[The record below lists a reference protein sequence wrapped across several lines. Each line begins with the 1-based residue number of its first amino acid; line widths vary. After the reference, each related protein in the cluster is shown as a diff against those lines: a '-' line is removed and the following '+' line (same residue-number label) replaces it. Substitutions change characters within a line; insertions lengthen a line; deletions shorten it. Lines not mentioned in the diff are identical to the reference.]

1 MEAPCSLSHRNSP
14 KVPISKISETN
25 TMRHIKKFVSSGSR
39 GLRGG
44 RCITFCSDGS
54 KANVKA
60 RVTAVIIFTHSICT
74 GVMGRARPMTIA
86 AMMVSDCPPL
96 VGRIKRMASESE
108 RIEEVRK
115 YIEATIAE
123 IDSHTEDME
132 KLFKMDRWS
141 KDSALY
147 EIIINSYERHRNTLK
162 RIQKIV
168 EGGKV
173 ESGLYT
179 LSAKSEIDMVKER
192 IEKLENDLVNSESK
206 LSDSEILDGFSEIK
220 SGEAGRMSERKP
232 KE

>member
-1 MEAPCSLSHRNSP
+1 
-14 KVPISKISETN
+14 
-25 TMRHIKKFVSSGSR
+25 
-39 GLRGG
+39 
-44 RCITFCSDGS
+44 
-54 KANVKA
+54 
-60 RVTAVIIFTHSICT
+60 
-74 GVMGRARPMTIA
+74 
-86 AMMVSDCPPL
+86 
-96 VGRIKRMASESE
+96 MASESE

-115 YIEATIAE
+115 YIDATIAE
-123 IDSHTEDME
+123 IDGHTENME

-141 KDSALY
+141 KDSSLY

-162 RIQKIV
+162 RIQKMM

-192 IEKLENDLVNSESK
+192 LGKLENAVNPESK

-232 KE
+232 KKSNSSD

>member
-1 MEAPCSLSHRNSP
+1 MS
-14 KVPISKISETN
+14 
-25 TMRHIKKFVSSGSR
+25 
-39 GLRGG
+39 
-44 RCITFCSDGS
+44 
-54 KANVKA
+54 
-60 RVTAVIIFTHSICT
+60 
-74 GVMGRARPMTIA
+74 
-86 AMMVSDCPPL
+86 
-96 VGRIKRMASESE
+96 SESE

-115 YIEATIAE
+115 YIDATIAE
-123 IDSHTEDME
+123 IDDHTENME

-141 KDSALY
+141 KDSSLY

-162 RIQKIV
+162 RIQKMI

-192 IEKLENDLVNSESK
+192 IEKLENTVNPESK

-232 KE
+232 KKSNSSD

>member
-1 MEAPCSLSHRNSP
+1 
-14 KVPISKISETN
+14 
-25 TMRHIKKFVSSGSR
+25 
-39 GLRGG
+39 
-44 RCITFCSDGS
+44 
-54 KANVKA
+54 
-60 RVTAVIIFTHSICT
+60 
-74 GVMGRARPMTIA
+74 
-86 AMMVSDCPPL
+86 
-96 VGRIKRMASESE
+96 MASESE

-115 YIEATIAE
+115 YIDATIAE
-123 IDSHTEDME
+123 IDGHTENME

-141 KDSALY
+141 KDSSLY

-162 RIQKIV
+162 RIQKMM

-192 IEKLENDLVNSESK
+192 IEKLENAINPESK

-232 KE
+232 KKSNSSD

>member
-1 MEAPCSLSHRNSP
+1 
-14 KVPISKISETN
+14 
-25 TMRHIKKFVSSGSR
+25 
-39 GLRGG
+39 
-44 RCITFCSDGS
+44 
-54 KANVKA
+54 
-60 RVTAVIIFTHSICT
+60 
-74 GVMGRARPMTIA
+74 
-86 AMMVSDCPPL
+86 
-96 VGRIKRMASESE
+96 MASESE

-115 YIEATIAE
+115 YIDATIAE
-123 IDSHTEDME
+123 IDGHTENME

-141 KDSALY
+141 KDSSLY

-162 RIQKIV
+162 RIQKMM

-192 IEKLENDLVNSESK
+192 IVKLENAVNPESK

-232 KE
+232 KGSNP

>member
-1 MEAPCSLSHRNSP
+1 
-14 KVPISKISETN
+14 
-25 TMRHIKKFVSSGSR
+25 
-39 GLRGG
+39 
-44 RCITFCSDGS
+44 
-54 KANVKA
+54 
-60 RVTAVIIFTHSICT
+60 
-74 GVMGRARPMTIA
+74 
-86 AMMVSDCPPL
+86 
-96 VGRIKRMASESE
+96 MASESE

-115 YIEATIAE
+115 YIDATIAE
-123 IDSHTEDME
+123 IDGHTENME

-141 KDSALY
+141 KDSSLY

-162 RIQKIV
+162 RIQKMM

-192 IEKLENDLVNSESK
+192 IVKLENAVNPESK

-220 SGEAGRMSERKP
+220 SGESGRMSERKP

>member
-1 MEAPCSLSHRNSP
+1 
-14 KVPISKISETN
+14 
-25 TMRHIKKFVSSGSR
+25 
-39 GLRGG
+39 
-44 RCITFCSDGS
+44 
-54 KANVKA
+54 
-60 RVTAVIIFTHSICT
+60 
-74 GVMGRARPMTIA
+74 
-86 AMMVSDCPPL
+86 
-96 VGRIKRMASESE
+96 MASESE

-115 YIEATIAE
+115 YIDATIAE
-123 IDSHTEDME
+123 IDSHTENME

-141 KDSALY
+141 KDSSLY

-162 RIQKIV
+162 RIQKMM

-192 IEKLENDLVNSESK
+192 IVKLENAVNPESK

-232 KE
+232 KKSNSSD